1 MAVTESAFIGVEGHA
16 FRRNQDRLSGVS
28 EFLVSL
34 QGDQNIDGDTLDALR
49 SLFKTQKLTKT
60 RLLKSL
66 EEQRVKAV
74 ARESGAP
81 GQDGREP

>member
-1 MAVTESAFIGVEGHA
+1 MPSEEIKTGSQV
-16 FRRNQDRLSGVS
+16 VS
-28 EFLVSL
+28 EFLESL
-34 QGDQNIDGDTLDALR
+34 QGEQNIDGDTLDALR

-66 EEQRVKAV
+66 EEQRGKAV